1 LDDTGRHEL
10 SGDTMVAYPV
20 PPNPSPHDPSRG
32 PVGAEP
38 MAGQAARGTALN
50 LIGAAVT
57 TITGFAS
64 VIVVTRRYGAEV
76 AGVLFAGVGLWTLL
90 GNAAKLGTESS
101 LTWYVART
109 RAGGHRGSIVGVLR
123 SAIAVVALCS
133 TAVGLAAAMAA
144 PWLANLLAD
153 TETNR
158 DELVPLIVALSLT
171 LPGWSVAQAAFGASR
186 GFATMRPAVF
196 WGQVVRPTL
205 QTVLMIATMVFTAAP
220 WALGLSW
227 GLSSIA
233 VLVPSLL
240 WLHRRLRDVG
250 EDGPD
255 ERAEFWAYTRPRA
268 LSDIIHATLERLD
281 LLLVSA
287 LAGAAAAGAYLAGN
301 RLILA
306 GSMVLLALS
315 QAVAPL
321 VAGRLAKGEI
331 DAAGRMVQTL
341 TAWNI
346 LVLWP
351 GLILLATGAGTIVDV
366 FGDGFAGSASI
377 VVVLALGLAV
387 VAGLGPGDTVLLM
400 TGDSRG
406 SLLNHVVALV
416 TMVVVS
422 FALIPFFGAI
432 GAAWAWT
439 LSRIVLRA
447 SAVWR
452 IERFTG
458 MRCWG
463 PPVTVAALVTV
474 LAYVPASLIAGA
486 MVASGLGALV
496 VGALAGSALFAAL
509 VFILRDALA
518 IDELLALIKR
528 RR

>member
-1 LDDTGRHEL
+1 M
-10 SGDTMVAYPV
+10 GDLPV
-20 PPNPSPHDPSRG
+20 VPT
-32 PVGAEP
+32 AA
-38 MAGQAARGTALN
+38 AGQAARGTALN

-57 TITGFAS
+57 TVTGFAS
-64 VIVVTRRYGAEV
+64 VIVVTQRYGAEV

-90 GNAAKLGTESS
+90 GNAAKIGTESS

-109 RAGGHRGSIVGVLR
+109 RAGGDRGSIVRVVR
-123 SAIAVVALCS
+123 SALVVVAVCS
-133 TAVGLAAAMAA
+133 TLVGLLSAMAA
-144 PWLANLLAD
+144 PWLAGVLAD
-153 TETNR
+153 TDANR
-158 DELVPLIVALSLT
+158 DALVPLIVGLSLT

-196 WGQVVRPTL
+196 WGQVVRPTV
-205 QTVLMIATMVFTAAP
+205 QTVLMVITMLFTAAP

-240 WLHRRLRDVG
+240 WLARRVADLPV
-250 EDGPD
+250 DGPD
-255 ERAEFWAYTRPRA
+255 DRAAFWSYTRPRA
-268 LSDIIHATLERLD
+268 MSDIIHSALERLD

-287 LAGAAAAGAYLAGN
+287 LAGAAAAGSYLAGN

-306 GSMVLLALS
+306 GSMVLLALA

-321 VAGRLAKGEI
+321 VAARLVTGEV
-331 DAAGRMVQTL
+331 DAAGRLVQTL

-351 GLILLATGAGTIVDV
+351 GLVLLATSAGTIIEV

-387 VAGLGPGDTVLLM
+387 VSGLGPGDTVLLM

-406 SLLNHVVALV
+406 SLLNHLAALV

-432 GAAWAWT
+432 GAAWAWS
-439 LSRIVLRA
+439 LSRIVLRG

-452 IERFTG
+452 IERVTG

-463 PPVTVAALVTV
+463 PPVTIAALVV
-474 LAYVPASLIAGA
+474 ILAYVPASLVAGA
-486 MVASGLGALV
+486 MVHSGFGALLV
-496 VGALAGSALFAAL
+496 SAVGGTALFVML
-509 VFILRDALA
+509 VFMLRDVLA
-518 IDELLALIKR
+518 IDELLALVR
-528 RR
+528 RRR